1 MRKVTEQVSNALI
14 NGKKKTVNHTVSNGQ
29 SISLHGNRII
39 FKGKWNTYF
48 NLQGDLTPAG
58 RPSPTTRERLNGYLY
73 LAFNTTFGF
82 GQKNWQPVLHG
93 LNDHGNYVVRPI
105 ADNEWHSID
114 HLRKIINS

>member
-14 NGKKKTVNHTVSNGQ
+14 NGKKKTVNHTVSNG
-29 SISLHGNRII
+29 SSMSLHGNKII
-39 FKGKWNTYF
+39 IKDDFDTCF
-48 NLQGDLTPAG
+48 NLQGAVTPSG
-58 RPSPTTRERLNGYLY
+58 RPSPTTRERLNGYLH

-105 ADNEWHSID
+105 ADNEWHSFNE
-114 HLRKIINS
+114 LKKIINS